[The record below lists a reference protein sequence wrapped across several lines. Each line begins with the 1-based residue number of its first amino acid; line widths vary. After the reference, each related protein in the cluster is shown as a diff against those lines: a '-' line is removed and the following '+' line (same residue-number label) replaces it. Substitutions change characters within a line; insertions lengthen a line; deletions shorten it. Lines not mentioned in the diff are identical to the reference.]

1 MLIIIFILF
10 ILFYFKKNPKLIEE
24 EPTEVSKRDLI
35 IIMGTC
41 YTFFPLFFFFFGWYL
56 NEGKR
61 LKDLSHSILM
71 EERMG
76 NIPLAILVHSQSA
89 VYVWAHFVCVGF
101 FLYANI

>member
-24 EPTEVSKRDLI
+24 EP
-35 IIMGTC
+35 
-41 YTFFPLFFFFFGWYL
+41 LFFFFFCCYL